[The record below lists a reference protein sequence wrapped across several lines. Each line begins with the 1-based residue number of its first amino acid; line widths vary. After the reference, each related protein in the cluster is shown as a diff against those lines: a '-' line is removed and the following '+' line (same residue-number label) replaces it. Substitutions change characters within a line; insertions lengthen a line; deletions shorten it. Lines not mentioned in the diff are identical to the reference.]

1 MEETKVSKENK
12 ILIIDDDDS
21 VRSFLEMF
29 LKNKGYA
36 QVLLAS
42 TGQAGLKILAEED
55 KVGIILLDVMLPDIN
70 GLELLRKIKKII
82 KRDIGVIMI
91 TGYPDEEKAKEAIK
105 LGAYD
110 YIIKPFDLAYLEL
123 SLLTKIVKMA

>member
-21 VRSFLEMF
+21 VRSFLELF
-29 LKNKGYA
+29 LRKKGYT

-42 TGQAGLKILAEED
+42 TGEAGLKVLAEED

-70 GLELLRKIKKII
+70 GLELLRKIKRII

-91 TGYPDEEKAKEAIK
+91 TGYPDEDKAKEAISE
-105 LGAYD
+105 GAYD

>member
-1 MEETKVSKENK
+1 MEENKAPGENK

-29 LKNKGYA
+29 LKKKGYI

-42 TGQAGLKILAEED
+42 TGEAGLKLLAEED
-55 KVGIILLDVMLPDIN
+55 KVRIILLDIMLPDIN

-91 TGYPDEEKAKEAIK
+91 TGYPDEDKAKEAISE
-105 LGAYD
+105 GAYD

-123 SLLTKIVKMA
+123 SLLTKIVKMV